1 MRGVLIKRKNV
12 VLLVGVALII
22 PLISVLNVQI
32 SVRFGD
38 VIDYMLVED
47 AFWRALLVLVMITGL
62 TYIFDKIILSFLLTM
77 FSNGFV
83 TDLHGALVR
92 KFRTME
98 YAAFLNREPD
108 SLFQI
113 CSKDIYDI
121 QEFSVDSIIRFIISL
136 FTGILAAGELWR
148 INKMYPAAAL
158 LIYVVSLAITK
169 PLGKRS
175 ERYAGG
181 IRESE
186 KSLTRIFFDLLDHFA
201 LLKSFGRVNDRIS
214 AFETENETFNETT
227 VRSKICLNFFKT
239 LTRVINSAAP
249 VLIVC
254 ISISGFANGEIT
266 AGQIVAAVSLVSTL
280 CVPIQNFGNIY
291 VSVKRIWFKIKEID
305 AVLCEKDER
314 QAAEGENLLRGDIVF
329 EQVGYKVKDT
339 NILSQVS
346 FTIPFG
352 KKTAIVGKTGSG
364 KSTTMNLLS
373 GLLACT
379 EGRISVGGTE
389 ITEENRGAL
398 LKSVSA
404 IPSVTYLVNDTLRNN
419 LELGKTDKA
428 ELKRTEEKLKLD
440 ALAESLPNGY
450 DTAVG
455 ANGVQLSGG
464 QKKLIGLARGLSV
477 NRNFFLLDEVTTGL
491 DDGAVET
498 VMQYLLEQEKTL
510 VMITHNL
517 KYIERMDHIILFD
530 NGHVAASGTYEEIAK
545 VWEGLYEA

>member
-428 ELKRTEEKLKLD
+428 ELKRTAEKLKLD

>member
-428 ELKRTEEKLKLD
+428 ELKRTAEKLKLD

-545 VWEGLYEA
+545 VWEWLYEA